1 MVEKEGGLEW
11 LLQKISKVIK
21 NRQTAELG
29 IAVMTSLT
37 NIATAN
43 NTVAI
48 LIDSTIAKDISKEYS
63 VDPKRTASLL
73 DIFACAFQ
81 GILPYGAQILFA
93 CALME
98 NLNSPFQVITQCWYQ
113 FILMAFAILS
123 IFFAKGV
130 DTKKA
135 TN

>member
-1 MVEKEGGLEW
+1 MFEIFLLSMITGGLAKMVEKEGGLEW

-37 NIATAN
+37 NIATTN
-43 NTVAI
+43 NTV
-48 LIDSTIAKDISKEYS
+48 
-63 VDPKRTASLL
+63 
-73 DIFACAFQ
+73 
-81 GILPYGAQILFA
+81 
-93 CALME
+93 
-98 NLNSPFQVITQCWYQ
+98 
-113 FILMAFAILS
+113 AILS